1 MWQYSLVLEHIT
13 LPPPFGNWPES
24 FELRL
29 GMTEV
34 MLIEGASAEDG
45 QTLLDVAATLSEP
58 AQGQVHLWGMEISTL
73 TRQELYNLRSQIG
86 YVHPKQSLLH
96 YLTLAENIG
105 LGPAYHFDMTLSETL
120 REHAPLIEHLGLEP
134 FLSRYPS
141 EISQAVYIRAL
152 WARELVKLPE
162 LILAIVEE
170 SPGTAGTQKMIL
182 TVLEEYLDRQGV
194 SVILAG
200 HSLAAFHH
208 LAHRILKLEAGRI
221 RERKL
226 LERGGRP
233 LIAYLPLV

>member
-1 MWQYSLVLEHIT
+1 MWRYSLILEHIT
-13 LPPPFGNWPES
+13 LPPPFGGWPES

-29 GMTEV
+29 GLTEV
-34 MLIEGASAEDG
+34 LLIEGAGAEDG

-58 AQGQVHLWGMEISTL
+58 AQGQVHLWGKEISTL
-73 TRQELYNLRSQIG
+73 TRPELYNLRRQIA
-86 YVHPKQSLLH
+86 YVHPKQALLH

-105 LGPAYHFDMTLSETL
+105 LGPAYHLDLTLSETL
-120 REHAPLIEHLGLEP
+120 RAHAPLIEHLALEP

-141 EISQAVYIRAL
+141 EISQAVYTRAL

-162 LILAIVEE
+162 LILAMVEE
-170 SPGTAGTQKMIL
+170 SPGTADTQRMIL
-182 TVLEEYLDRQGV
+182 TLIEEYLDKQGA

-200 HSLAAFHH
+200 HSLTAFHH
-208 LAHRILKLEAGRI
+208 LAHRILKLEFGRI
-221 RERKL
+221 RERQL

>member
-1 MWQYSLVLEHIT
+1 MWQYSLILEHIT
-13 LPPPFGNWPES
+13 LPPPSGSWPKS

-29 GMTEV
+29 GLTEV
-34 MLIEGASAEDG
+34 LLIEGASAEDG

-58 AQGQVHLWGMEISTL
+58 AQGHVHLWGKEISTL
-73 TRQELYNLRSQIG
+73 TRQELYNLRRQIA

-96 YLTLAENIG
+96 SLTLAENIG
-105 LGPAYHFDMTLSETL
+105 LGPAYHLDMTLSETL
-120 REHAPLIEHLGLEP
+120 REHAPLISHLGLEP
-134 FLSRYPS
+134 FLSRPPS
-141 EISQAVYIRAL
+141 EISQAAYTRAL

-170 SPGTAGTQKMIL
+170 SPGTAETQRMIL
-182 TVLEEYLDRQGV
+182 SLLEEYLDKQDV

-200 HSLAAFHH
+200 HSLRAFHH
-208 LAHRILKLEAGRI
+208 LAHRILKLEPGRI
-221 RERKL
+221 WERQL